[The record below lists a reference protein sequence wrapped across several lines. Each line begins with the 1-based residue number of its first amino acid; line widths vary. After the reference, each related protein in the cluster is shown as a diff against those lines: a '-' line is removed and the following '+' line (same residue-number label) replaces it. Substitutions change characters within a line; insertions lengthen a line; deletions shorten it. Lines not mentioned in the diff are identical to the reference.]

1 VLARW
6 QAVEPRVMLLDEPFQ
21 GVDVGARADIAAAVR
36 AQTRGRDADRDLRS
50 RRSARSRRP
59 HLLSR
64 RPRSAAV
71 LRAGGGRRFCFDRSF
86 SMSAAPNVS
95 SAPLAASGGA
105 RRRLGGFLRRGA
117 VFLLLALLVVV
128 FATAEPAF
136 LGVANFMSVLQAVS
150 VVAILAVGV
159 TISMAVG
166 GFDLSVGAVAA
177 SSVMAASYAM
187 VVWRFD
193 ATETVAL
200 TLAFGLIVGL
210 VNAALIVV
218 VGVPDLLATLAMNF
232 LLTGLQLIPTAGRS
246 IATGLILP
254 SGVSANGAFDP
265 NFLAVGRARLFDV
278 APIPVLLMIAIGAL
292 AFVLTERTRIGR
304 LLFAVGGNEIAA
316 RLAGARTE
324 RIKTL
329 AYAISATLAS
339 LGGVIVAAR
348 VGRGDVS
355 SGASLLLDAVA
366 ASLIGFAVLAARRP
380 NVFGAVV
387 GAIFVGVLLNGLT
400 MLNVPY
406 YTQDFVKGAV
416 LVGALG
422 LTYGLGRS
430 TT

>member
-1 VLARW
+1 
-6 QAVEPRVMLLDEPFQ
+6 
-21 GVDVGARADIAAAVR
+21 
-36 AQTRGRDADRDLRS
+36 
-50 RRSARSRRP
+50 
-59 HLLSR
+59 
-64 RPRSAAV
+64 
-71 LRAGGGRRFCFDRSF
+71 
-86 SMSAAPNVS
+86 MSAAPTTQPAAARLGVALS
-95 SAPLAASGGA
+95 LRKSAVFALLAAMIV
-105 RRRLGGFLRRGA
+105 GFSW
-117 VFLLLALLVVV
+117 
-128 FATAEPAF
+128 AEPAF
-136 LGVANFMSVLQAVS
+136 LGLGNLMSVLQSVA

-166 GFDLSVGAVAA
+166 GFDLSVGALAA
-177 SSVMAASYAM
+177 SSVMTASYAM
-187 VVWRFD
+187 VVLRLD
-193 ATETVAL
+193 AAATVAL
-200 TLAFGLIVGL
+200 TLGFGIVVGL
-210 VNAALIVV
+210 VNAGLIVL
-218 VGVPDLLATLAMNF
+218 VGVPDLLATLAINF

-254 SGVSANGAFDP
+254 SGDSANGVFDP
-265 NFLAVGRARLFDV
+265 NFLAIGRARLLGV
-278 APIPVLLMIAIGAL
+278 APYPVLLMLVIGVA

-324 RIKTL
+324 RLKTL
-329 AYAISATLAS
+329 AYVLSAALAS

-355 SGASLLLDAVA
+355 SGASLLLDSVA

-422 LTYGLGRS
+422 LTYGLGRRPA
-430 TT
+430 

>member
-1 VLARW
+1 
-6 QAVEPRVMLLDEPFQ
+6 
-21 GVDVGARADIAAAVR
+21 
-36 AQTRGRDADRDLRS
+36 
-50 RRSARSRRP
+50 
-59 HLLSR
+59 
-64 RPRSAAV
+64 
-71 LRAGGGRRFCFDRSF
+71 
-86 SMSAAPNVS
+86 MSAAPNVS
-95 SAPLAASGGA
+95 SAPLATSGGA

-136 LGVANFMSVLQAVS
+136 LGLANFMSVLQAVS

-166 GFDLSVGAVAA
+166 GFDLSVGAIAA

-193 ATETVAL
+193 AAETVAL
-200 TLAFGLIVGL
+200 ALAFGLVVGL

-254 SGVSANGAFDP
+254 SGASANGVFDP
-265 NFLAVGRARLFDV
+265 NFLAVGRARLYDI
-278 APIPVLLMIAIGAL
+278 APIPVLLMLAVGAL

-355 SGASLLLDAVA
+355 SGASLLLDSVA